1 MAWLPDPL
9 ARLFDASQ
17 PPAVMAST
25 TPQDERQAQ
34 VLWWLWTHCYL
45 PAMERDLR
53 LRLARATAAPLDEPD
68 AAPIASEG
76 HDAPP
81 AAPVA
86 DDARLAS
93 WLEGIQGREN
103 QP

>member
-9 ARLFDASQ
+9 ARLFGA
-17 PPAVMAST
+17 PRPTAVIVST

-34 VLWWLWTHCYL
+34 LLWWLWAHCYL

-53 LRLARATAAPLDEPD
+53 LRMARATAAPLELDTAPLDEP
-68 AAPIASEG
+68 
-76 HDAPP
+76 DAPP
-81 AAPVA
+81 AAPAA
-86 DDARLAS
+86 DDAQLAG
-93 WLEGIQGREN
+93 WLEGIQGREP

>member
-9 ARLFDASQ
+9 ARLFGAPR
-17 PPAVMAST
+17 PPAVAVTT

-34 VLWWLWTHCYL
+34 LLWWLWAHCYL

-53 LRLARATAAPLDEPD
+53 LRMARATDAPLDEPD
-68 AAPIASEG
+68 TS
-76 HDAPP
+76 P
-81 AAPVA
+81 AVPAA
-86 DDARLAS
+86 DDAQLAG
-93 WLEGIQGREN
+93 WLEGIQGRET